1 MGKIF
6 VKHLKRISYPSD
18 TAGRSSCREAAILQQ
33 MKSLISFKDFT
44 VPELHKLLTAFSKS
58 ENIYFP
64 EYLSMVASSN
74 SQNSDHWDFR
84 IITTAAELIGT
95 WMESLTPYSTLN
107 QNCEKK
113 QLSSFTLKLLQLKC
127 LPDQNFPSFSNP
139 DYLTIFNS

>member
-1 MGKIF
+1 
-6 VKHLKRISYPSD
+6 
-18 TAGRSSCREAAILQQ
+18 
-33 MKSLISFKDFT
+33 MKSLISFKEFT
-44 VPELHKLLTAFSKS
+44 VPELHKLLTAFLKS

-95 WMESLTPYSTLN
+95 GMESLAPYSTLN

-113 QLSSFTLKLLQLKC
+113 
-127 LPDQNFPSFSNP
+127 NFQVSPLNC
-139 DYLTIFNS
+139 YN